1 MLPDF
6 VGRKVF
12 LPIESYAFRASS
24 SMINSPAV
32 TQKKM
37 TIAIIGN
44 PNTGKST
51 LFNHLSG
58 GHAHIGNFPGVTVE
72 KKVGSVTWD
81 GRNIDLVDLP
91 GTYSLAPRSIDEM
104 VAVDVLLGR
113 QKEVP
118 LPDAIVCIADASN
131 LERNLYLFSQILDL
145 SITVVLVLN
154 MCDLARSRGIEI
166 DAVALSQKLNVPV
179 VCTEAHQAKGVNELK
194 AEILRVDVGTKHQ
207 PLSLFPDAFYF
218 EREQLSEKLQTDED
232 GIPPDFL
239 VDRLLLD
246 VGGYVESYFEN
257 HTHNGLMDDLRQ
269 ARLRLKEAGYAV
281 PAMEARMRYGWSRD
295 LLKDVIEHPK
305 EHRVTNSDRIDRWL
319 THRVFGFLF
328 FFMLMFFVFQSVFT
342 WAGPAMELIE
352 AGQGVVDGTVESLI
366 SPGPLRSLVV
376 DGVVA
381 GVGGVLIFLPQ
392 IVILYFFI
400 AVLEDS
406 GYMARAAFIMDRLMR
421 SLGLSGKSFIP
432 LMSSFACAVPG
443 IMATRVIENRHERL
457 VTILVAPL
465 MSCSARWPV
474 YTLFIAAFIPNIAY
488 LSLAGSPLVTLQ
500 GLVLFAMS
508 SIGALVA
515 IPVAWF
521 LKRICFKGDVA
532 PFVMEL
538 PGYKWP
544 SPRNVILR
552 VYNRAKSFVVKAG
565 TLIFMTS
572 IIIWAAGYFP
582 GDHSEQFQI
591 QERIETVDSSL
602 ETLETQIAAEESDQ
616 TALKE
621 LQRQK
626 ELLSGEQ
633 AELNE
638 KQNQVSGQLVES
650 SFLGQAG
657 HLIAPVVKPLGWDWK
672 IGVGVIASF
681 PAREVIISTLGT
693 IYSLGGDVG
702 EDDKGLIGS
711 IRASTWPDG
720 SKVFNVPVA
729 ISIMVFFALCAQCAA
744 TLMVIRRET
753 NSWLWP
759 VISFTYMTTLAYV
772 GAFISYQVG
781 MLFI

>member
-1 MLPDF
+1 MINTP
-6 VGRKVF
+6 
-12 LPIESYAFRASS
+12 PIEQS
-24 SMINSPAV
+24 NV
-32 TQKKM
+32 QQKKM
-37 TIAIIGN
+37 TVAIIGN

-51 LFNHLSG
+51 LFNLLSG

-72 KKVGSVTWD
+72 KKVGSVTWE
-81 GRNIDLVDLP
+81 GREIDLVDLP

-104 VAVDVLLGR
+104 LAVDVLLGR
-113 QKEVP
+113 QKSVP
-118 LPDAIVCIADASN
+118 QPDAIICIADASN

-145 SITVVLVLN
+145 SIPVVLVLN
-154 MCDLARSRGIEI
+154 MCDLARSRGIKI
-166 DAVALSQKLNVPV
+166 DAAALSQKLNLPV
-179 VCTEAHQAKGVNELK
+179 VCTEAHHAKGLKELK
-194 AEILRVDVGTKHQ
+194 AAILQIDPGSRHGSLQ
-207 PLSLFPDAFYF
+207 LFPESFYS
-218 EREQLSEKLQTDED
+218 ERTLLREKLQSNQELV
-232 GIPPDFL
+232 PPDFL
-239 VDRLLLD
+239 VDRLILD
-246 VGGYVESYFEN
+246 VGGYVESYFE
-257 HTHNGLMDDLRQ
+257 HQTHNGLVDDLQQ
-269 ARLRLKEAGYAV
+269 ARSRLKEAGYAV
-281 PAMEARMRYGWSRD
+281 PAMEARLRYAWARE
-295 LLKDVIEHPK
+295 LLQDVVQHPQ
-305 EHRVTNSDRIDRWL
+305 EHRVTASDKIDRWL
-319 THRVFGFLF
+319 THRIFGFLF

-342 WAGPAMELIE
+342 WAGPAMDLIE
-352 AGQGVVDGTVESLI
+352 TGQGVVDGAVESLI
-366 SPGPLRSLVV
+366 SPGPLRSLIV

-457 VTILVAPL
+457 TTILVAPL

-488 LSLAGSPLVTLQ
+488 LSIANSPVVTLQ
-500 GLVLFAMS
+500 GMVLFAMS

-521 LKRICFKGDVA
+521 LKRVCFKGDVA

-544 SPRNVILR
+544 SPRNVMLR

-565 TLIFMTS
+565 TLIFATS
-572 IIIWAAGYFP
+572 ILIWAAGYFP
-582 GDHSEQFQI
+582 GNHSQQFQI
-591 QERIETVDSSL
+591 QSQIEANDDSL
-602 ETLETQIAAEESDQ
+602 DTLAGQIASAEENAPA
-616 TALKE
+616 ALE
-621 LQRQK
+621 GLQNQQ
-626 ELLSGEQ
+626 SV
-633 AELNE
+633 LNE
-638 KQNQVSGQLVES
+638 EQTVLYEKLNHVSSQLVET
-650 SFLGQAG
+650 SFLGMAG
-657 HLIAPVVKPLGWDWK
+657 HWIEPAVKPLGWDWK

-693 IYSLGGDVG
+693 IYSLGGDIG
-702 EDDKGLIGS
+702 EDDEGLVGS
-711 IRASTWPDG
+711 IRSATWPDG
-720 SKVFNVPVA
+720 RKVFNIPVA

-753 NSWLWP
+753 NSWFWP
-759 VISFTYMTTLAYV
+759 VVSFTYMTALAYV
-772 GAFISYQVG
+772 GALISYQVG
-781 MLFI
+781 MLFV

>member
-1 MLPDF
+1 
-6 VGRKVF
+6 
-12 LPIESYAFRASS
+12 
-24 SMINSPAV
+24 MINTPAV
-32 TQKKM
+32 LQNTVQQKNM

-51 LFNHLSG
+51 LFNQLSG

-72 KKVGSVTWD
+72 KKVGSVTWE
-81 GRNIDLVDLP
+81 GRQIDLVDLP

-104 VAVDVLLGR
+104 LAVDVLLGR
-113 QKEVP
+113 QKSVP
-118 LPDAIVCIADASN
+118 RPDAIICIADASN

-145 SITVVLVLN
+145 SIPVVLVLN
-154 MCDLARSRGIEI
+154 MCDLARSRGVII
-166 DAVALSQKLNVPV
+166 DAQALSQKLNIPV
-179 VCTEAHQAKGVNELK
+179 ICTEAHHGKGLKELK
-194 AEILRVDVGTKHQ
+194 AAILKIEAGAAHP
-207 PLSLFPDAFYF
+207 PLALFPNAFYS
-218 EREQLSEKLQTDED
+218 ERNLLREKLQTPQEQAA
-232 GIPPDFL
+232 PDFL

-246 VGGYVESYFEN
+246 VGGYVESYFE
-257 HTHNGLMDDLRQ
+257 HHAKNGLMDHLHE
-269 ARLRLKEAGYAV
+269 ARSRLKAAGFAV
-281 PAMEARMRYGWSRD
+281 PAMEARLRYGWSRE
-295 LLKDVIEHPK
+295 LLQDVVQHPPD
-305 EHRVTNSDRIDRWL
+305 HRVTASDKIDRWL
-319 THRVFGFLF
+319 THRIFGFLF
-328 FFMLMFFVFQSVFT
+328 FFLLMFFVFQSVFT
-342 WAGPAMELIE
+342 WAGPAMDLIE
-352 AGQGVVDGTVESLI
+352 AGQGLVDAAVESVI
-366 SPGPLRSLVV
+366 PPGPLRSLLV
-376 DGVVA
+376 DGVSA

-457 VTILVAPL
+457 TTILVAPL

-488 LSLAGSPLVTLQ
+488 LSIANSPVVTLQ
-500 GLVLFAMS
+500 GMVLFAMS
-508 SIGALVA
+508 SIGALIA

-521 LKRICFKGDVA
+521 LKRVCFKGDVA

-544 SPRNVILR
+544 SPRNVIFR

-572 IIIWAAGYFP
+572 ILIWAAGYFP
-582 GDHSEQFQI
+582 GDHSEQFQV
-591 QERIETVDSSL
+591 QNRIETVDVSL
-602 ETLETQIAAEESDQ
+602 ETLEGQIAAAEED
-616 TALKE
+616 TAAALKE
-621 LQRQK
+621 LQTQK
-626 ELLSGEQ
+626 DVLTQEQ
-633 AELNE
+633 SELNE
-638 KQNQVSGQLVES
+638 KQNLLSSQLVEN
-650 SFLGQAG
+650 SFLGKAG
-657 HLIAPVVKPLGWDWK
+657 HWIAPVVKPLGWDWK

-693 IYSLGGDVG
+693 IYSLGGDIS
-702 EDDKGLIGS
+702 EDDEGLIGS
-711 IRASTWPDG
+711 VRAATWPDG
-720 SKVFNVPVA
+720 SKVFNIPVA

-753 NSWLWP
+753 NSWFWP
-759 VISFTYMTTLAYV
+759 VVSFTYMTTLAYV

>member
-1 MLPDF
+1 
-6 VGRKVF
+6 
-12 LPIESYAFRASS
+12 
-24 SMINSPAV
+24 MINTPAV
-32 TQKKM
+32 LQNTVQQKKM

-51 LFNHLSG
+51 LFNQLSG

-72 KKVGSVTWD
+72 KKVGSVTWE
-81 GRNIDLVDLP
+81 GRQIDLVDLP

-104 VAVDVLLGR
+104 LAVDVLLGR
-113 QKEVP
+113 QKSVP
-118 LPDAIVCIADASN
+118 RPDAIICIADASN

-145 SITVVLVLN
+145 SIPVVLVLN
-154 MCDLARSRGIEI
+154 MCDLARSRGVII
-166 DAVALSQKLNVPV
+166 DAQALSQKLNIPV
-179 VCTEAHQAKGVNELK
+179 ICTEAHHGKGLKELK
-194 AEILRVDVGTKHQ
+194 AAILKIEAGAAHP
-207 PLSLFPDAFYF
+207 PLALFPNAFYS
-218 EREQLSEKLQTDED
+218 ERNLLREKLQTPQEQAA
-232 GIPPDFL
+232 PDFL

-246 VGGYVESYFEN
+246 VGGYVESYFE
-257 HTHNGLMDDLRQ
+257 HHAKNGLMDHLHE
-269 ARLRLKEAGYAV
+269 ARSRLKAAGFAV
-281 PAMEARMRYGWSRD
+281 PAMEARLRYGWSRE
-295 LLKDVIEHPK
+295 LLQDVVQHPPD
-305 EHRVTNSDRIDRWL
+305 HRVTASDKIDRWL
-319 THRVFGFLF
+319 THRIFGFLF
-328 FFMLMFFVFQSVFT
+328 FFLLMFFVFQSVFT
-342 WAGPAMELIE
+342 WAGPAMDLIE
-352 AGQGVVDGTVESLI
+352 AGQGLVDAAVESVI
-366 SPGPLRSLVV
+366 PPGPLRSLLV
-376 DGVVA
+376 DGVSA

-457 VTILVAPL
+457 TTILVAPL

-488 LSLAGSPLVTLQ
+488 LSIANSPVVTLQ
-500 GLVLFAMS
+500 GMVLFAMS
-508 SIGALVA
+508 SIGALIA

-521 LKRICFKGDVA
+521 LKRVCFKGDVA

-544 SPRNVILR
+544 SPRNVIFR

-572 IIIWAAGYFP
+572 ILIWAAGYFP

-591 QERIETVDSSL
+591 QNRIEAVDASL
-602 ETLETQIAAEESDQ
+602 ETLDGQIAAAEEGTSS
-616 TALKE
+616 ALKE
-621 LQRQK
+621 LQSQK
-626 ELLSGEQ
+626 DVLTQEQ
-633 AELNE
+633 SELNE
-638 KQNQVSGQLVES
+638 KQNHLSSQLVEN
-650 SFLGQAG
+650 SFLGKAG
-657 HLIAPVVKPLGWDWK
+657 HWIAPVVKPLGWDWK

-693 IYSLGGDVG
+693 IYSLGGDIS
-702 EDDKGLIGS
+702 EDDEGLIGS
-711 IRASTWPDG
+711 VRSATWPDG
-720 SKVFNVPVA
+720 SKVFNIPVA

-753 NSWLWP
+753 NSWFWP
-759 VISFTYMTTLAYV
+759 VVSFTYMTTLAYV

>member
-1 MLPDF
+1 
-6 VGRKVF
+6 
-12 LPIESYAFRASS
+12 
-24 SMINSPAV
+24 MINTPTVPQNPAQ
-32 TQKKM
+32 QKKM

-72 KKVGSVTWD
+72 KKVGSVTWE
-81 GRNIDLVDLP
+81 GRQLDLVDLP

-104 VAVDVLLGR
+104 LAVDVLLGR
-113 QKEVP
+113 QKGVP
-118 LPDAIVCIADASN
+118 LPDAIICIADASN

-145 SITVVLVLN
+145 SIPVVLVLN
-154 MCDLARSRGIEI
+154 MCDMARSRGIEI
-166 DAVALSQKLNVPV
+166 DAQALSQKLNVPV
-179 VCTEAHQAKGVNELK
+179 ICTEANRGKGLKELK
-194 AEILRVDVGTKHQ
+194 AAILEIGTGSSHL
-207 PLSLFPDAFYF
+207 PLALFPEAFYA
-218 EREQLSEKLQTDED
+218 ERNLIREKIQSQQETS
-232 GIPPDFL
+232 PPDFL

-246 VGGYVESYFEN
+246 VGGYVESYFE
-257 HTHNGLMDDLRQ
+257 HKTHNGLMDELHQSR
-269 ARLRLKEAGYAV
+269 ARLKEAGHAV
-281 PAMEARMRYGWSRD
+281 PAMEARMRYGWARE
-295 LLKDVIEHPK
+295 LLQDVIQHPPDQR
-305 EHRVTNSDRIDRWL
+305 ETASDKIDRWL

-342 WAGPAMELIE
+342 WAGPAMDLIE
-352 AGQGVVDGTVESLI
+352 TGQGMIDGAVESVI
-366 SPGPLRSLVV
+366 APGPLRSLIV
-376 DGVVA
+376 DGVIA

-457 VTILVAPL
+457 TTILVAPL

-488 LSLAGSPLVTLQ
+488 FTIAGSPLVTLQ
-500 GLVLFAMS
+500 GMVLFAMS
-508 SIGALVA
+508 SIGALIA
-515 IPVAWF
+515 IPIAWF
-521 LKRICFKGDVA
+521 LKRVCFKGDVA

-544 SPRNVILR
+544 SPRNVIFR
-552 VYNRAKSFVVKAG
+552 VYSRAKSFVVKAG
-565 TLIFMTS
+565 TLIFATS
-572 IIIWAAGYFP
+572 ILIWAAGYFP

-591 QERIETVDSSL
+591 QNKIEAIDASL
-602 ETLETQIAAEESDQ
+602 SELDAQIAAADEK
-616 TALKE
+616 TPAALKGLQSQQEVLAAEQSE
-621 LQRQK
+621 LFARQN
-626 ELLSGEQ
+626 L
-633 AELNE
+633 
-638 KQNQVSGQLVES
+638 VSGHLVET
-650 SFLGQAG
+650 SFLGRAG
-657 HLIAPVVKPLGWDWK
+657 HWIEPVVKPLGWDWK

-702 EDDKGLIGS
+702 EEDESLIGS
-711 IRASTWPDG
+711 IRAATWPDG
-720 SKVFNVPVA
+720 RKVFNIPVA

-744 TLMVIRRET
+744 TLMVMRRET
-753 NSWLWP
+753 NSWFWP
-759 VISFTYMTTLAYV
+759 VVSFTYMTTLAYV
-772 GAFISYQVG
+772 GALISYQVG

>member
-1 MLPDF
+1 MQ
-6 VGRKVF
+6 
-12 LPIESYAFRASS
+12 
-24 SMINSPAV
+24 
-32 TQKKM
+32 QKKM

-51 LFNHLSG
+51 LFNQLSG

-72 KKVGSVTWD
+72 KKVGSVTWE
-81 GRNIDLVDLP
+81 GRQIDLVDLP

-104 VAVDVLLGR
+104 LAVDVLLGR
-113 QKEVP
+113 QKSVP
-118 LPDAIVCIADASN
+118 RPDAIICIADASN

-145 SITVVLVLN
+145 SIPVVLVLN
-154 MCDLARSRGIEI
+154 MCDLARSRGVII
-166 DAVALSQKLNVPV
+166 DAQALSQKLNIPV
-179 VCTEAHQAKGVNELK
+179 ICTEAHHGKGLKELK
-194 AEILRVDVGTKHQ
+194 AAILKIEAGAAHP
-207 PLSLFPDAFYF
+207 PLALFPNAFYS
-218 EREQLSEKLQTDED
+218 ERNLLREKLQTPQEQAA
-232 GIPPDFL
+232 PDFL

-246 VGGYVESYFEN
+246 VGGYVESYFE
-257 HTHNGLMDDLRQ
+257 HHAKNGLMDHLHE
-269 ARLRLKEAGYAV
+269 ARSRLKAAGFAV
-281 PAMEARMRYGWSRD
+281 PAMEARLRYGWSRE
-295 LLKDVIEHPK
+295 LLQDVVQHPPD
-305 EHRVTNSDRIDRWL
+305 HRVTASDKIDRWL
-319 THRVFGFLF
+319 THRIFGFLF
-328 FFMLMFFVFQSVFT
+328 FFLLMFFVFQSVFT
-342 WAGPAMELIE
+342 WAGPAMDLIE
-352 AGQGVVDGTVESLI
+352 AGQGLVDAAVESVI
-366 SPGPLRSLVV
+366 PPGPLRSLLV
-376 DGVVA
+376 DGVSA

-457 VTILVAPL
+457 TTILVAPL

-488 LSLAGSPLVTLQ
+488 LSIANSPVVTLQ
-500 GLVLFAMS
+500 GMVLFAMS
-508 SIGALVA
+508 SIGALIA

-521 LKRICFKGDVA
+521 LKRVCFKGDVA

-544 SPRNVILR
+544 SPRNVIFR

-572 IIIWAAGYFP
+572 ILIWAAGYFP
-582 GDHSEQFQI
+582 GDHSEQFQV
-591 QERIETVDSSL
+591 QNRIETVDVSL
-602 ETLETQIAAEESDQ
+602 ETLEGQIAAAEED
-616 TALKE
+616 TAAALKE
-621 LQRQK
+621 LQTQK
-626 ELLSGEQ
+626 DVLTQEQ
-633 AELNE
+633 SELNE
-638 KQNQVSGQLVES
+638 KQNLLSSQLVEN
-650 SFLGQAG
+650 SFLGKAG
-657 HLIAPVVKPLGWDWK
+657 HWIAPVVKPLGWDWK

-693 IYSLGGDVG
+693 IYSLGGDIS
-702 EDDKGLIGS
+702 EDDEGLIGS
-711 IRASTWPDG
+711 VRAATWPDG
-720 SKVFNVPVA
+720 SKVFNIPVA

-753 NSWLWP
+753 NSWFWP
-759 VISFTYMTTLAYV
+759 VVSFTYMTTLAYV

>member
-1 MLPDF
+1 MQ
-6 VGRKVF
+6 
-12 LPIESYAFRASS
+12 
-24 SMINSPAV
+24 
-32 TQKKM
+32 QKKM

-51 LFNHLSG
+51 LFNLLSG

-72 KKVGSVTWD
+72 KKVGSVTWGD
-81 GRNIDLVDLP
+81 RQIDLVDLP

-104 VAVDVLLGR
+104 LAVDVLLGR
-113 QKEVP
+113 QKGVP
-118 LPDAIVCIADASN
+118 QPDAIICIADASN

-145 SITVVLVLN
+145 SIPVVLVLN
-154 MCDLARSRGIEI
+154 MYDLARSRGIEI
-166 DAVALSQKLNVPV
+166 DAQALSQKLNVPV
-179 VCTEAHQAKGVNELK
+179 VCTEAHHAKGVNELK
-194 AEILRVDVGTKHQ
+194 AAILEIGTGSSHQ
-207 PLSLFPDAFYF
+207 PLALFPEVFYA
-218 EREQLSEKLQTDED
+218 ERKLIREKIQENQENS
-232 GIPPDFL
+232 PPDFL

-246 VGGYVESYFEN
+246 VGGYVESYFEH
-257 HTHNGLMDDLRQ
+257 HTHNGLMDDLHESRS
-269 ARLRLKEAGYAV
+269 RLKEAGYAV
-281 PAMEARMRYGWSRD
+281 PAMEARMRYGWAREV
-295 LLKDVIEHPK
+295 LKDVLQHPPDQR
-305 EHRVTNSDRIDRWL
+305 ETASDKIDRWL
-319 THRVFGFLF
+319 THRIFGFLF
-328 FFMLMFFVFQSVFT
+328 FFVLMFFVFQSVFT
-342 WAGPAMELIE
+342 WAGPAMDLIE
-352 AGQGVVDGTVESLI
+352 TGQGSIEGVVESVI

-376 DGVVA
+376 DGVIA

-457 VTILVAPL
+457 TTILVAPL

-488 LSLAGSPLVTLQ
+488 FTIAGSPVVTLQ
-500 GLVLFAMS
+500 GMVLFAMS
-508 SIGALVA
+508 SIGALIA

-521 LKRICFKGDVA
+521 LKRVCFKGDVA

-544 SPRNVILR
+544 SPRNVIYR

-565 TLIFMTS
+565 TLIFATS

-591 QERIETVDSSL
+591 QNRIEAIDASL
-602 ETLETQIAAEESDQ
+602 SELDEQIAAADEDKP
-616 TALKE
+616 AAMKE
-621 LQRQK
+621 LESQK
-626 ELLSGEQ
+626 EVLAAEQ
-633 AELNE
+633 SALFER
-638 KQNQVSGQLVES
+638 QNHVSSQLVES
-650 SFLGQAG
+650 SFLGRAG
-657 HLIAPVVKPLGWDWK
+657 HWIEPAVKPLGWDWK

-702 EDDKGLIGS
+702 EEDESLIGS
-711 IRASTWPDG
+711 IRSATWPDG

-744 TLMVIRRET
+744 TLMVMRRET
-753 NSWLWP
+753 NSWFWP
-759 VISFTYMTTLAYV
+759 VVSFTYMTTLAYV
-772 GAFISYQVG
+772 GALISYQVG

>member
-1 MLPDF
+1 
-6 VGRKVF
+6 
-12 LPIESYAFRASS
+12 
-24 SMINSPAV
+24 
-32 TQKKM
+32 M

-51 LFNHLSG
+51 LFNVLSG
-58 GHAHIGNFPGVTVE
+58 GNAHIGNFPGVTVE
-72 KKVGSVTWD
+72 KKVGSVTWE
-81 GRNIDLVDLP
+81 GRQIDLVDLP

-104 VAVDVLLGR
+104 LAVDILLGR
-113 QKEVP
+113 QKSVA
-118 LPDAIVCIADASN
+118 LPDAIICIADASN
-131 LERNLYLFSQILDL
+131 LERNLYLFSQVLDL
-145 SITVVLVLN
+145 SIPVVLVLN

-166 DAVALSQKLNVPV
+166 DSEALSTKLKLPV
-179 VCTEAHQAKGVNELK
+179 VCTEAHHGKGINELK
-194 AEILRVDVGTKHQ
+194 AAILKIGVGAEHQ
-207 PLSLFPDAFYF
+207 PLVLFPEVFYK
-218 EREQLSEKLQTDED
+218 ERNLLKEKLQDEQKQ
-232 GIPPDFL
+232 GPPDFL

-246 VGGYVESYFEN
+246 VGGYVESYFE
-257 HTHNGLMDDLRQ
+257 HYTSNGLMDELIQARSRLKAANCSVPAIE
-269 ARLRLKEAGYAV
+269 ARLRYRWAG
-281 PAMEARMRYGWSRD
+281 D
-295 LLKDVIEHPK
+295 LLQDVVQHPS
-305 EHRVTNSDRIDRWL
+305 EQRVTVSDRIDRWM

-328 FFMLMFFVFQSVFT
+328 FFLLMFFVFQSVFT
-342 WAGPAMELIE
+342 WAGPTMDLIE
-352 AGQGVVDGTVESLI
+352 SGQGFVDGAIESII

-406 GYMARAAFIMDRLMR
+406 GYMARAAYIMDRLMR

-457 VTILVAPL
+457 TTILVAPL

-488 LSLAGSPLVTLQ
+488 VSIAGSPFVTLQ
-500 GLVLFAMS
+500 GLVLFGMS

-521 LKRICFKGDVA
+521 LKRVCFKGDVA

-538 PGYKWP
+538 PDYKWP

-552 VYNRAKSFVVKAG
+552 VYRRAKSFVVKAG
-565 TLIFMTS
+565 TLIFATS

-582 GDHSEQFQI
+582 GDHSEQFQN
-591 QERIETVDSSL
+591 QRQIETIDASLGQIEDQFISIAVDDPVSL
-602 ETLETQIAAEESDQ
+602 Q
-616 TALKE
+616 E
-621 LQRQK
+621 LQNQK
-626 ELLSGEQ
+626 SLLASEQ
-633 AELNE
+633 AELQE
-638 KQNQVSGQLVES
+638 KQNQVSSQLIES
-650 SFLGQAG
+650 SFLGMAG
-657 HLIAPVVKPLGWDWK
+657 HWIEPVVKPLGWDWK

-693 IYSLGGDVG
+693 IYSLGGDA
-702 EDDKGLIGS
+702 EDENGLIGS
-711 IRASTWPDG
+711 IRAATWPDG
-720 SKVFNVPVA
+720 RKVFNIPVA

-753 NSWLWP
+753 NSWFWP
-759 VISFTYMTTLAYV
+759 VVSFSYMTALAYL
-772 GAFISYQVG
+772 GAFISYQAG
-781 MLFI
+781 MLFF

>member
-1 MLPDF
+1 
-6 VGRKVF
+6 
-12 LPIESYAFRASS
+12 
-24 SMINSPAV
+24 MINTPAV
-32 TQKKM
+32 PQNKM

-51 LFNHLSG
+51 LFNLLSG

-72 KKVGSVTWD
+72 KKVGSVTWE
-81 GRNIDLVDLP
+81 GRQIDLVDLP

-104 VAVDVLLGR
+104 LAVDILLGR
-113 QKEVP
+113 QKSIP
-118 LPDAIVCIADASN
+118 LPDAIICIADASN

-145 SITVVLVLN
+145 SIPIVLVLN

-166 DAVALSQKLNVPV
+166 DSEALSKKLNLPV
-179 VCTEAHQAKGVNELK
+179 VCTEAHHGKGIKELEAAILK
-194 AEILRVDVGTKHQ
+194 IGVGAEHQ
-207 PLSLFPDAFYF
+207 PLALFPDVFYK
-218 EREQLSEKLQTDED
+218 ERNLLKEKLQDEQQQ
-232 GIPPDFL
+232 GPPDFL

-246 VGGYVESYFEN
+246 VGGYVESYFEH
-257 HTHNGLMDDLRQ
+257 HTYNGLMEELNQ
-269 ARLRLKEAGYAV
+269 ARSRLKAEGCAI
-281 PAMEARMRYGWSRD
+281 PAMEARLRYGWARE
-295 LLKDVIEHPK
+295 LLQGVVQHPPDQ
-305 EHRVTNSDRIDRWL
+305 RVTVSDKIDRWM

-328 FFMLMFFVFQSVFT
+328 FFLLMFFVFQSVFT
-342 WAGPAMELIE
+342 WAGPTMDLIE
-352 AGQGVVDGTVESLI
+352 SGQSIVEGAVESVI

-376 DGVVA
+376 DGVIA

-406 GYMARAAFIMDRLMR
+406 GYMARAAYIMDRLMR

-457 VTILVAPL
+457 ATILVAPL

-488 LSLAGSPLVTLQ
+488 FSIADSPVVTLQ
-500 GLVLFAMS
+500 GMVLFGMS

-521 LKRICFKGDVA
+521 LKRVCFKGDVA

-538 PGYKWP
+538 PDYKWP

-552 VYNRAKSFVVKAG
+552 VYRRAKSFVVKAG
-565 TLIFMTS
+565 TLIFASS
-572 IIIWAAGYFP
+572 IIVWAAGYFP

-591 QERIETVDSSL
+591 QSQIETNDA
-602 ETLETQIAAEESDQ
+602 TLGQIDDQLASVAEGYQAS
-616 TALKE
+616 LKE
-621 LQRQK
+621 LQNQK
-626 ELLSGEQ
+626 TLLTEEQ
-633 AELNE
+633 TVWYG
-638 KQNQVSGQLVES
+638 KQNHVSSQLIETS
-650 SFLGQAG
+650 YLGMAG
-657 HLIAPVVKPLGWDWK
+657 HWIAPVVKPLGWDWK
-672 IGVGVIASF
+672 IGVGVLASF

-693 IYSLGGDVG
+693 IYSLGGDT
-702 EDDKGLIGS
+702 EDEDGLIGS
-711 IRASTWPDG
+711 IRAATWPDG
-720 SKVFNVPVA
+720 RKVFNVPVA

-753 NSWLWP
+753 NSWFWP
-759 VISFTYMTTLAYV
+759 VVSFTYMTALAYL
-772 GAFISYQVG
+772 GAFISYQLG
-781 MLFI
+781 MFLI

>member
-1 MLPDF
+1 
-6 VGRKVF
+6 
-12 LPIESYAFRASS
+12 
-24 SMINSPAV
+24 MINTPAV
-32 TQKKM
+32 LQNTVQQKKM

-51 LFNHLSG
+51 LFNQLSG

-72 KKVGSVTWD
+72 KKVGSVTWE
-81 GRNIDLVDLP
+81 GRQIDLVDLP

-104 VAVDVLLGR
+104 LAVDVLLGR
-113 QKEVP
+113 QKSVP
-118 LPDAIVCIADASN
+118 RPDAIICIADASN

-145 SITVVLVLN
+145 SIPVVLVLN
-154 MCDLARSRGIEI
+154 MCDLARSRGVII
-166 DAVALSQKLNVPV
+166 DAQALSQKLNIPV
-179 VCTEAHQAKGVNELK
+179 ICTEAHHGKGLKELK
-194 AEILRVDVGTKHQ
+194 AAILKIEAGAAHP
-207 PLSLFPDAFYF
+207 PLALFPNAFYS
-218 EREQLSEKLQTDED
+218 ERNLLREKLQTPQEQAA
-232 GIPPDFL
+232 PDFL

-246 VGGYVESYFEN
+246 VGGYVESYFE
-257 HTHNGLMDDLRQ
+257 HHAKNGLMDHLHE
-269 ARLRLKEAGYAV
+269 ARSRLKAAGFAV
-281 PAMEARMRYGWSRD
+281 PAMEARLRYGWSRE
-295 LLKDVIEHPK
+295 LLQDVVQHPPD
-305 EHRVTNSDRIDRWL
+305 HRVTASDKIDRWL
-319 THRVFGFLF
+319 THRIFGFLF
-328 FFMLMFFVFQSVFT
+328 FFLLMFFVFQSVFT
-342 WAGPAMELIE
+342 WAGPAMDLIE
-352 AGQGVVDGTVESLI
+352 AGQGLVDAAVESVI
-366 SPGPLRSLVV
+366 PPGPLRSLLV
-376 DGVVA
+376 DGVSA

-457 VTILVAPL
+457 TTILVAPL

-488 LSLAGSPLVTLQ
+488 LSIANSPVVTLQ
-500 GLVLFAMS
+500 GMVLFAMS
-508 SIGALVA
+508 SIGALIA

-521 LKRICFKGDVA
+521 LKRVCFKGDVA

-544 SPRNVILR
+544 SPRNVIFR

-572 IIIWAAGYFP
+572 ILIWAAGYFP
-582 GDHSEQFQI
+582 GDHSEQFQV
-591 QERIETVDSSL
+591 QNRIETVDVSL
-602 ETLETQIAAEESDQ
+602 ETLEGQIAAAEED
-616 TALKE
+616 TAAALKE
-621 LQRQK
+621 LQTQK
-626 ELLSGEQ
+626 DVLTQEQ
-633 AELNE
+633 SELNE
-638 KQNQVSGQLVES
+638 KQNLLSSQLVEN
-650 SFLGQAG
+650 SFLGKAG
-657 HLIAPVVKPLGWDWK
+657 HWIAPVVKPLGWDWK

-693 IYSLGGDVG
+693 IYSLGGDIS
-702 EDDKGLIGS
+702 EDDEGLIGS
-711 IRASTWPDG
+711 VRAATWPDG
-720 SKVFNVPVA
+720 SKVFNIPVA

-753 NSWLWP
+753 NSWFWP
-759 VISFTYMTTLAYV
+759 VVSFTYMTTLAYV

>member
-1 MLPDF
+1 MTTTSA
-6 VGRKVF
+6 
-12 LPIESYAFRASS
+12 I
-24 SMINSPAV
+24 
-32 TQKKM
+32 TQQKM

-81 GRNIDLVDLP
+81 GRHIDLVDLP

-104 VAVDVLLGR
+104 LAVDILLGR
-113 QKEVP
+113 QREVSR
-118 LPDAIVCIADASN
+118 PDAVICIADASN

-145 SITVVLVLN
+145 SIPAVLVLN
-154 MCDLARSRGIEI
+154 MCDIARSRGIEI
-166 DAVALSQKLNVPV
+166 DAQALALKLKLPV
-179 VCTEAHQAKGVNELK
+179 VCTEAHHAKGIEDLK
-194 AEILRVDVGTKHQ
+194 AAILQIGAGSEHQ
-207 PLSLFPDAFYF
+207 PQRIFPDVFYQ
-218 EREQLSEKLQTDED
+218 ERNQLKAQIQSNQEQAL
-232 GIPPDFL
+232 PDFL
-239 VDRLLLD
+239 VERLLLD
-246 VGGYVESYFEN
+246 VGGYVESYFEH
-257 HTHNGLMDDLRQ
+257 HTHNGLIDQLIQARSRLKAAGHAVPAIE
-269 ARLRLKEAGYAV
+269 ARLRYKWTGE
-281 PAMEARMRYGWSRD
+281 
-295 LLKDVIEHPK
+295 LLKDVIVHPEDQK
-305 EHRVTNSDRIDRWL
+305 VTTSDKIDRWL

-328 FFMLMFFVFQSVFT
+328 FFVLMFFVFQSVFT
-342 WAGPAMELIE
+342 WAGPAMGLIE
-352 AGQGVVDGTVESLI
+352 AGQGFVEGTVSALI
-366 SPGPLRSLVV
+366 SPGPLRSLLI

-474 YTLFIAAFIPNIAY
+474 YTLFIAAFIPNIVY
-488 LSLAGSPLVTLQ
+488 LSVAGIPLISLD
-500 GLVLFAMS
+500 GIVLFAMS

-552 VYNRAKSFVVKAG
+552 VYHRGKSFVVKAG

-572 IIIWAAGYFP
+572 ILIWAAGYFP
-582 GDHSEQFQI
+582 GDHGEQFELQS
-591 QERIETVDSSL
+591 RIETVDDKL
-602 ETLETQIAAEESDQ
+602 EKLGDQIASIEKENQ
-616 TALKE
+616 TTLAE
-621 LQRQK
+621 LQNQK
-626 ELLSGEQ
+626 DLLLKDQ
-633 AELNE
+633 AQLNE
-638 KQNQVSGQLVES
+638 QQNQVSSQLVES
-650 SFLGQAG
+650 SFLGKAG

-693 IYSLGGDVG
+693 IYSLGGDVEE
-702 EDDKGLIGS
+702 EDQGLIGS
-711 IRASTWPDG
+711 IRAATWPDG
-720 SKVFNVPVA
+720 RKVFNVPVA

-759 VISFTYMTTLAYV
+759 VVSFTYMTLLAYI

>member
-1 MLPDF
+1 
-6 VGRKVF
+6 
-12 LPIESYAFRASS
+12 
-24 SMINSPAV
+24 MINTPAV
-32 TQKKM
+32 PEKKM

-51 LFNHLSG
+51 LFNLLSG

-72 KKVGSVTWD
+72 KKVGSVNWE
-81 GRNIDLVDLP
+81 GRSIDLVDLP

-104 VAVDVLLGR
+104 LAVDVLLGR
-113 QKEVP
+113 QKSVP

-145 SITVVLVLN
+145 SIPVVLVLN
-154 MCDLARSRGIEI
+154 MCDLARSRGIKI
-166 DAVALSQKLNVPV
+166 DSQELSKKLKLPV
-179 VCTEAHQAKGVNELK
+179 VCAEAHQGIGVKELK
-194 AEILRVDVGTKHQ
+194 AAILQIDVGSKHQ
-207 PLSLFPDAFYF
+207 PLALFPDVFYQ
-218 EREQLSEKLQTDED
+218 ERNLLKKKIQEQQEQE
-232 GIPPDFL
+232 PPDFL

-246 VGGYVESYFEN
+246 VGGYVESYFEH
-257 HTHNGLMDDLRQ
+257 HTQNGLMEELSQARSRLKASGCAVPAIE
-269 ARLRLKEAGYAV
+269 ARLR
-281 PAMEARMRYGWSRD
+281 YGWTGN
-295 LLKDVIEHPK
+295 LLQDVVQQPTD
-305 EHRVTNSDRIDRWL
+305 HRVTVSDKIDRWM
-319 THRVFGFLF
+319 THRVFGFVF
-328 FFMLMFFVFQSVFT
+328 FFLLMFFVFQSVFT
-342 WAGPAMELIE
+342 WAGPTMDKIE
-352 AGQGVVDGTVESLI
+352 EGQGFVEGAVESVI
-366 SPGPLRSLVV
+366 SPGPLRSLIV
-376 DGVVA
+376 DGVIA

-457 VTILVAPL
+457 TTILVAPL

-488 LSLAGSPLVTLQ
+488 FSIAGSPVVTLQ
-500 GLVLFAMS
+500 GMVLFGMS
-508 SIGALVA
+508 SIGALIA

-521 LKRICFKGDVA
+521 LKRICFKGDAA

-552 VYNRAKSFVVKAG
+552 VYRRAKSFVVKAG
-565 TLIFMTS
+565 TLIFATS

-582 GDHSEQFQI
+582 GNHSEQFQI
-591 QERIETVDSSL
+591 QTQIETMDASL
-602 ETLETQIAAEESDQ
+602 SEIEDQLASVEESDQ
-616 TALKE
+616 KTLQE
-621 LQRQK
+621 LEHQQTLLTNK
-626 ELLSGEQ
+626 QVELY
-633 AELNE
+633 E
-638 KQNQVSGQLVES
+638 KQNQVSSQLIES
-650 SFLGQAG
+650 SFLGMAG
-657 HLIAPVVKPLGWDWK
+657 HWIEPAVKPLGWDWK

-693 IYSLGGDVG
+693 IYSLGGDV
-702 EDDKGLIGS
+702 EDESGLIGS
-711 IRASTWPDG
+711 IRAATWPDG
-720 SKVFNVPVA
+720 RKVFNVPVA

-753 NSWLWP
+753 NSWFWP
-759 VISFTYMTTLAYV
+759 VVSFTYMTVLAYV

-781 MLFI
+781 MLLI

>member
-1 MLPDF
+1 
-6 VGRKVF
+6 
-12 LPIESYAFRASS
+12 
-24 SMINSPAV
+24 MIKPPAV
-32 TQKKM
+32 PQKKM

-51 LFNHLSG
+51 LFNLLSG
-58 GHAHIGNFPGVTVE
+58 GYAHIGNFPGVTVE
-72 KKVGSVTWD
+72 KKVGSVIWED
-81 GRNIDLVDLP
+81 RQIDLVDLP

-104 VAVDVLLGR
+104 LAVDVLLGR
-113 QKEVP
+113 QKSVP
-118 LPDAIVCIADASN
+118 LPDAIICIADASN
-131 LERNLYLFSQILDL
+131 LERNFYLFSQILDL
-145 SITVVLVLN
+145 SIPVILVLN

-166 DAVALSQKLNVPV
+166 DSQALSKKLNLPV
-179 VCTEAHQAKGVNELK
+179 VCTEAHQGKGIDELK
-194 AEILRVDVGTKHQ
+194 SAILKMGVGAEHQ
-207 PLSLFPDAFYF
+207 PLALFPDVFYQ
-218 EREQLSEKLQTDED
+218 ERNLLKEKLQDD
-232 GIPPDFL
+232 AQQGAPNFL

-246 VGGYVESYFEN
+246 VGGYVESYFEH
-257 HTHNGLMDDLRQ
+257 HTHDGLIDELNQ
-269 ARLRLKEAGYAV
+269 ARTRLKAAGCAV
-281 PAMEARMRYGWSRD
+281 PAMEARLRYGWAGE
-295 LLKDVIEHPK
+295 LLQGVVHQPADEQ
-305 EHRVTNSDRIDRWL
+305 VTISDKIDQWM

-328 FFMLMFFVFQSVFT
+328 FFLLMFFVFQSVFT
-342 WAGPAMELIE
+342 WAGPTMDLIE
-352 AGQGVVDGTVESLI
+352 SGQEFVDGSVESLI
-366 SPGPLRSLVV
+366 PPGPLRSLVV
-376 DGVVA
+376 DGVIA

-457 VTILVAPL
+457 TTILVAPL

-488 LSLAGSPLVTLQ
+488 LSIANSPIVTLQ
-500 GLVLFAMS
+500 GIVLFGMS

-515 IPVAWF
+515 IPVAWI
-521 LKRICFKGDVA
+521 LKRFFFQGDVA

-538 PGYKWP
+538 PDYKWP

-552 VYNRAKSFVVKAG
+552 VYRRAKSFVVKAG
-565 TLIFMTS
+565 TLIFTTS

-591 QERIETVDSSL
+591 QSRIESNEASL
-602 ETLETQIAAEESDQ
+602 GQIEDQLASVTEGDQES
-616 TALKE
+616 LKE
-621 LQRQK
+621 LQNQQT
-626 ELLSGEQ
+626 LLTSEQ
-633 AELNE
+633 ADLYE
-638 KQNQVSGQLVES
+638 KQNQVSSQLVET
-650 SFLGQAG
+650 SFLGMSG
-657 HLIAPVVKPLGWDWK
+657 HWIEPVVKPLGWDWK

-693 IYSLGGDVG
+693 IYSLGGDA
-702 EDDKGLIGS
+702 EDESGLIGS
-711 IRASTWPDG
+711 IRAATWPDG
-720 SKVFNVPVA
+720 RKVFNIPVA

-744 TLMVIRRET
+744 TLMVIQRET
-753 NSWLWP
+753 NSWFWP
-759 VISFTYMTTLAYV
+759 VVSFTYMTALAYV

-781 MLFI
+781 MFFV

>member
-1 MLPDF
+1 
-6 VGRKVF
+6 
-12 LPIESYAFRASS
+12 
-24 SMINSPAV
+24 MIDTPAV
-32 TQKKM
+32 PEKKM

-51 LFNHLSG
+51 LFNLLSG

-72 KKVGSVTWD
+72 KKVGSVTWE
-81 GRNIDLVDLP
+81 GRQINLVDLP

-104 VAVDVLLGR
+104 LAVDVLLGR
-113 QKEVP
+113 QKSVP
-118 LPDAIVCIADASN
+118 LPDAIICIADASN
-131 LERNLYLFSQILDL
+131 LERN
-145 SITVVLVLN
+145 
-154 MCDLARSRGIEI
+154 R
-166 DAVALSQKLNVPV
+166 
-179 VCTEAHQAKGVNELK
+179 LK
-194 AEILRVDVGTKHQ
+194 
-207 PLSLFPDAFYF
+207 
-218 EREQLSEKLQTDED
+218 EKLQDQQKQE
-232 GIPPDFL
+232 IPDFL

-246 VGGYVESYFEN
+246 VGGYVESYFEH
-257 HTHNGLMDDLRQ
+257 HTQNGLMEELDQARTRLKAAGCAVPAIE
-269 ARLRLKEAGYAV
+269 ARLR
-281 PAMEARMRYGWSRD
+281 YGWTGE
-295 LLKDVIEHPK
+295 LLRGVVEQPSD
-305 EHRVTNSDRIDRWL
+305 HRETVSDKIDHWM
-319 THRVFGFLF
+319 THRVFGFIF
-328 FFMLMFFVFQSVFT
+328 FFLLMFFVFQSVFT
-342 WAGPAMELIE
+342 WAGPTMDKIE
-352 AGQGVVDGTVESLI
+352 EAQEFVEGVVESVI
-366 SPGPLRSLVV
+366 SPGPLRSLIV
-376 DGVVA
+376 DGVIA

-457 VTILVAPL
+457 TTILVAPL

-488 LSLAGSPLVTLQ
+488 VSIAGSPFVTLQ
-500 GLVLFAMS
+500 GLVLFGMS

-552 VYNRAKSFVVKAG
+552 VYRRAKSFVVKAG
-565 TLIFMTS
+565 TLIFTTS

-582 GDHSEQFQI
+582 GDHSERFQL
-591 QERIETVDSSL
+591 QSQIETNDGSL
-602 ETLETQIAAEESDQ
+602 SEIEDQLASVEKENQSTLE
-616 TALKE
+616 E
-621 LQRQK
+621 LQNQK
-626 ELLSGEQ
+626 SLLISEQ
-633 AELNE
+633 AELHE
-638 KQNQVSGQLVES
+638 KQNQVSGQLIES
-650 SFLGQAG
+650 SFLGMAG
-657 HLIAPVVKPLGWDWK
+657 HWIEPVVKPLGWDWK

-693 IYSLGGDVG
+693 IYSLGGDV
-702 EDDKGLIGS
+702 EDESGLIGS
-711 IRASTWPDG
+711 IRAATWPDG
-720 SKVFNVPVA
+720 RKVFNIPVA

-753 NSWLWP
+753 NSWFWP
-759 VISFTYMTTLAYV
+759 VVSFTYMTVLAYV

-781 MLFI
+781 MLLI

>member
-1 MLPDF
+1 
-6 VGRKVF
+6 
-12 LPIESYAFRASS
+12 
-24 SMINSPAV
+24 MINTPTV
-32 TQKKM
+32 QHTPVQQKKM

-51 LFNHLSG
+51 LFNLLSG

-72 KKVGSVTWD
+72 KKVGSVTWE
-81 GRNIDLVDLP
+81 GRQIDLVDLP

-104 VAVDVLLGR
+104 LAVDILLGR
-113 QKEVP
+113 QKGVP
-118 LPDAIVCIADASN
+118 RPDAIICIADASN
-131 LERNLYLFSQILDL
+131 LERNLYLFSQVLDL
-145 SITVVLVLN
+145 SIPVVLVLN

-166 DAVALSQKLNVPV
+166 DAQALSQKLKVPV
-179 VCTEAHQAKGVNELK
+179 VCTEAHHAKGVNELK
-194 AEILRVDVGTKHQ
+194 AAILEIGTGSTHE
-207 PLSLFPDAFYF
+207 PLALFPEDFYA
-218 EREQLSEKLQTDED
+218 ERKLIREKIQTNQED
-232 GIPPDFL
+232 SPPDFL
-239 VDRLLLD
+239 VERLLLD
-246 VGGYVESYFEN
+246 VGGYVESYFEH
-257 HTHNGLMDDLRQ
+257 HTHNGLMEDLNQSRS
-269 ARLRLKEAGYAV
+269 RLKEAGYAV
-281 PAMEARMRYGWSRD
+281 PAMEARMRYGWAREM
-295 LLKDVIEHPK
+295 LKDVLQHPP
-305 EHRVTNSDRIDRWL
+305 EQRETASDKIDRWL

-328 FFMLMFFVFQSVFT
+328 FFVLMFFVFQSVFT
-342 WAGPAMELIE
+342 WAGPAMDLIE
-352 AGQGVVDGTVESLI
+352 TGQGLIEGVVETVI

-376 DGVVA
+376 DGVIA

-457 VTILVAPL
+457 TTILVAPL

-488 LSLAGSPLVTLQ
+488 FTIAGSPVVTLQ
-500 GLVLFAMS
+500 GMVLFAMS
-508 SIGALVA
+508 SIGALIA

-544 SPRNVILR
+544 SPRNVIYR

-565 TLIFMTS
+565 TLIFATS
-572 IIIWAAGYFP
+572 ILIWAAGYFP
-582 GDHSEQFQI
+582 GDHSEQFEI
-591 QERIETVDSSL
+591 QNKIEAMDASL
-602 ETLETQIAAEESDQ
+602 AELDEQIAATEADAS
-616 TALKE
+616 AAKKE
-621 LQRQK
+621 LESQQ
-626 ELLSGEQ
+626 EVLAAEQ
-633 AELNE
+633 AALFE
-638 KQNQVSGQLVES
+638 KQNHVSSQLVEN
-650 SFLGQAG
+650 SFLGRAG
-657 HLIAPVVKPLGWDWK
+657 HWIEPAVKPLGWDWK

-702 EDDKGLIGS
+702 EEDESLIGS
-711 IRASTWPDG
+711 IRSATWPDG

-744 TLMVIRRET
+744 TLMVMRRET
-753 NSWLWP
+753 NSWFWP
-759 VISFTYMTTLAYV
+759 VVSFTYMTTLAYV
-772 GAFISYQVG
+772 GALISYQVG

>member
-1 MLPDF
+1 MT
-6 VGRKVF
+6 
-12 LPIESYAFRASS
+12 
-24 SMINSPAV
+24 NSPAI
-32 TQKKM
+32 TQKKL
-37 TIAIIGN
+37 TVAIIGN

-81 GRNIDLVDLP
+81 GRSIDLVDLP

-145 SITVVLVLN
+145 SIPVVLVLN
-154 MCDLARSRGIEI
+154 MCDLARSRGIEV
-166 DAVALSQKLNVPV
+166 DATALSQKLKLPV
-179 VCTEAHQAKGVNELK
+179 VCTEAHAGKGVNELK
-194 AEILRVDVGTKHQ
+194 AEIVRIGIGEKHQ
-207 PLSLFPDAFYF
+207 PLSLFPDAFYH

-246 VGGYVESYFEN
+246 VGGYVESYFEH

-269 ARLRLKEAGYAV
+269 ARTRLKEAGHAV
-281 PAMEARMRYGWSRD
+281 PAMEARLRYSWSRD
-295 LLKDVIEHPK
+295 LLKDVIKHPLEHQ
-305 EHRVTNSDRIDRWL
+305 VTTSDRIDRWL

-328 FFMLMFFVFQSVFT
+328 FFALMFFVFQSVFT
-342 WAGPAMELIE
+342 WAGPAMDLIE
-352 AGQGVVDGTVESLI
+352 TGQGMVEGVVESLI

-488 LSLAGSPLVTLQ
+488 LSLAGSPVVTLQ
-500 GLVLFAMS
+500 GLVLFGMS

-521 LKRICFKGDVA
+521 LKRVCFKGDVA

-565 TLIFMTS
+565 TLIFLTS

-591 QERIETVDSSL
+591 QQRIETIDSEVQKL
-602 ETLETQIAAEESDQ
+602 EVEIAATDESDQ
-616 TALKE
+616 MDLKE
-621 LQRQK
+621 LQTKK
-626 ELLSGEQ
+626 ELLSAEQ
-633 AELNE
+633 TELNE
-638 KQNQVSGQLVES
+638 KQNLVSSQLVES

-702 EDDKGLIGS
+702 EDDEGLIGS
-711 IRASTWPDG
+711 IRAATWPDG

-781 MLFI
+781 MLF

>member
-1 MLPDF
+1 
-6 VGRKVF
+6 
-12 LPIESYAFRASS
+12 
-24 SMINSPAV
+24 MINTPAV
-32 TQKKM
+32 PPTAVQQKKM

-51 LFNHLSG
+51 LFNQLSG

-72 KKVGSVTWD
+72 KKIGSVTWE
-81 GRNIDLVDLP
+81 GRPIDLVDLP

-104 VAVDVLLGR
+104 LAVDVLLGR
-113 QKEVP
+113 QKSVP
-118 LPDAIVCIADASN
+118 RPDAIICIADASN
-131 LERNLYLFSQILDL
+131 LERNFYLFSQILDL
-145 SITVVLVLN
+145 SIPVVLVLN

-166 DAVALSQKLNVPV
+166 DAQALSQKLNIPV
-179 VCTEAHQAKGVNELK
+179 ICTEAHHGKGLKELK
-194 AEILRVDVGTKHQ
+194 AAILKIEAGAAHL
-207 PLSLFPDAFYF
+207 PLALFPNAFYS
-218 EREQLSEKLQTDED
+218 ERNQLREKLQSPQEQAA
-232 GIPPDFL
+232 PDFL

-246 VGGYVESYFEN
+246 VGGYVESYFE
-257 HTHNGLMDDLRQ
+257 HHAKNGLMDHLHE
-269 ARLRLKEAGYAV
+269 ARSRLKAAGFAV
-281 PAMEARMRYGWSRD
+281 PAMEARLRYGWSRE
-295 LLKDVIEHPK
+295 LLQDVVQHPSD
-305 EHRVTNSDRIDRWL
+305 HRVTASDKIDRWL

-328 FFMLMFFVFQSVFT
+328 FFLLMFFVFQSVFT

-352 AGQGVVDGTVESLI
+352 AGQGLVDGAVESVI
-366 SPGPLRSLVV
+366 SPGPLRSLLV
-376 DGVVA
+376 DGVSA

-457 VTILVAPL
+457 TTILVAPL

-488 LSLAGSPLVTLQ
+488 LSIASSPVVTLQ
-500 GLVLFAMS
+500 GIVLFAMS
-508 SIGALVA
+508 SIGALIA

-521 LKRICFKGDVA
+521 LKRVCFKGDVA

-544 SPRNVILR
+544 SPRNVIFR

-572 IIIWAAGYFP
+572 ILIWAAGYFP
-582 GDHSEQFQI
+582 GDHSEQFQV
-591 QERIETVDSSL
+591 QNQIEANDASL
-602 ETLETQIAAEESDQ
+602 ASLNTQIAVADE
-616 TALKE
+616 TATASLKE
-621 LQRQK
+621 LQNQQ
-626 ELLSGEQ
+626 ESLAAEQ
-633 AELNE
+633 AVLNA
-638 KQNQVSGQLVES
+638 KQNLVSSQLVEN
-650 SFLGQAG
+650 SFLGMAG
-657 HLIAPVVKPLGWDWK
+657 HWIEPVVKPLGWDWK

-693 IYSLGGDVG
+693 IYSLGGDIG
-702 EDDKGLIGS
+702 EDDEGLIGS
-711 IRASTWPDG
+711 VRAATWPDG
-720 SKVFNVPVA
+720 RKVFNIPVA

-753 NSWLWP
+753 NSWFWP
-759 VISFTYMTTLAYV
+759 VVSFTYMTALAYV

-781 MLFI
+781 MLLV

>member
-1 MLPDF
+1 MTKTTAILSD
-6 VGRKVF
+6 
-12 LPIESYAFRASS
+12 
-24 SMINSPAV
+24 
-32 TQKKM
+32 KM

-51 LFNHLSG
+51 LFNLLSG

-72 KKVGSVTWD
+72 KKVGSVTWE
-81 GRNIDLVDLP
+81 GRQIDLVDLP

-104 VAVDVLLGR
+104 LAVDVLLGR
-113 QKEVP
+113 QKSVP
-118 LPDAIVCIADASN
+118 LPDAIICIADASN

-145 SITVVLVLN
+145 SIPVVLVLN
-154 MCDLARSRGIEI
+154 MCDLAKSRGIEI
-166 DAVALSQKLNVPV
+166 DSEALSKKLNLPV
-179 VCTEAHQAKGVNELK
+179 VCTEAHHGKGVQELES
-194 AEILRVDVGTKHQ
+194 AILKIGAGAGHQ
-207 PLSLFPDAFYF
+207 PLSLFPDVFYQ
-218 EREQLSEKLQTDED
+218 ERDQLKEKLQDDEKQQ
-232 GIPPDFL
+232 PPDFL

-246 VGGYVESYFEN
+246 VGGYVESYFEH
-257 HTHNGLMDDLRQ
+257 HTHNGLMEDLNQ
-269 ARLRLKEAGYAV
+269 ARSRLKAADCAV
-281 PAMEARMRYGWSRD
+281 PAMEARLRYGWAGK
-295 LLKDVIEHPK
+295 LLQGVVQQPTS
-305 EHRVTNSDRIDRWL
+305 HRETVSDKIDGWL

-328 FFMLMFFVFQSVFT
+328 FFLLMFFVFQSVFT
-342 WAGPAMELIE
+342 WAGPTMDKIE
-352 AGQGVVDGTVESLI
+352 VGQGFVSGVVESII
-366 SPGPLRSLVV
+366 SPGPLRSLIV
-376 DGVVA
+376 DGVIA

-443 IMATRVIENRHERL
+443 IMATRVIESRHERL
-457 VTILVAPL
+457 TTILVAPL

-488 LSLAGSPLVTLQ
+488 FSIADSPVITLQ
-500 GLVLFAMS
+500 GMVLFGMS

-521 LKRICFKGDVA
+521 LKRVCFQGDVT

-552 VYNRAKSFVVKAG
+552 VYRRAKSFVVKAG
-565 TLIFMTS
+565 TLIFAAS
-572 IIIWAAGYFP
+572 IVVWAAGYFP
-582 GDHSEQFQI
+582 GDHSQQFQI
-591 QERIETVDSSL
+591 QTQIESNEASL
-602 ETLETQIAAEESDQ
+602 EKLESQIAAVDEGDQ
-616 TALKE
+616 ASLKE
-621 LQRQK
+621 FENQQT
-626 ELLSGEQ
+626 LLNSEQ
-633 AELNE
+633 SALYE
-638 KQNQVSGQLVES
+638 KQNQVSSQLIES
-650 SFLGQAG
+650 SFLGMSG
-657 HLIAPVVKPLGWDWK
+657 RWIEPVVKPLGWDWK

-693 IYSLGGDVG
+693 IYSLGGDN
-702 EDDKGLIGS
+702 EDEDNLIGS
-711 IRASTWPDG
+711 IRAATWPDG
-720 SKVFNVPVA
+720 RKVFNVPVA

-753 NSWLWP
+753 NSWFWP
-759 VISFTYMTTLAYV
+759 VVSFTYMTALAYL
-772 GAFISYQVG
+772 GAFVAYQVG
-781 MLFI
+781 MILI